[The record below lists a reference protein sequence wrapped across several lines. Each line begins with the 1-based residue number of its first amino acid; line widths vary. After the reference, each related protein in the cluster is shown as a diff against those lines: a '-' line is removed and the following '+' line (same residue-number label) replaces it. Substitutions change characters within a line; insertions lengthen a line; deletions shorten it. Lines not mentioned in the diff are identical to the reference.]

1 MKAGCLLICLLTCYG
16 LVLAQTNNGEL
27 YRQLWINHLDT
38 AHYQRISGQ
47 VLDMYFPDYEPDTN
61 SQKRLVVLNPQ
72 VQYELLADKRIKRSL
87 EVPYNVRDSVS
98 QSLRLLAQDT
108 LSQEAFKRI
117 HRQSRDVLRGESPT
131 IAARWIRPVALLT
144 LSVAG
149 ILSLFYI
156 RS

>member
-1 MKAGCLLICLLTCYG
+1 MKAGCLLICLLACNG
-16 LVLAQTNNGEL
+16 LAFAQTSNGEL
-27 YRQLWINHLDT
+27 YRQLWSNHLDT

-47 VLDMYFPDYEPDTN
+47 VLETYFPNYEPDTN

-72 VQYELLADKRIKRSL
+72 VQYELLADKRIRRSL

-98 QSLRLLAQDT
+98 QSLRLFVEDT
-108 LSQEAFKRI
+108 LSQEDFKHI

-131 IAARWIRPVALLT
+131 IAARWVRPVALLT
-144 LSVAG
+144 LSVTG
-149 ILSLFYI
+149 ILALFYI